1 MAAGGVGPPAVQA
14 ASHAFRRIAMPGRF
28 GRVLTAMATPF
39 SPDGNLDVDG
49 VQRLARHLLDHG
61 TDTLVVA
68 GTTGESPTLTADE
81 KARLW
86 AATVEAAGDGSRVM
100 AGTSTYSTAESLELT
115 RLAEKAGVGSLLL
128 VTPYYNRPPQSGL
141 LAHFGA
147 IAQSTGLPCMLYNI
161 PARTACTIEVPTMV
175 RLFEQ
180 LDNVVAVKD
189 AVGDMAAASHLYR
202 ETGGAFEQY
211 SGDDK
216 NLLPLLSVGGV
227 GVVSVA
233 AHLVGPAI
241 QELVAAFERG
251 DTRTALDLHLR
262 HLNLFEG
269 LFATSSPILLKACM
283 KLLGLP
289 AGPLRP
295 PLLDATPEQVDFAR
309 GLLAG
314 VDIAGA
320 GGARAAEGARP
331 PVDKGPRD

>member
-1 MAAGGVGPPAVQA
+1 
-14 ASHAFRRIAMPGRF
+14 MPGRF

-49 VQRLARHLLDHG
+49 AQRLARHLLDNG

-86 AATVEAAGDGSRVM
+86 AAVVEVAGSERVM
-100 AGTSTYSTAESLELT
+100 AGTSTYSTAESVELT
-115 RLAEKAGVGSLLL
+115 RLAEKAGAGSLLL
-128 VTPYYNRPPQSGL
+128 VTPYYNKPPQAGL
-141 LAHFGA
+141 VAHFSA
-147 IAQSTGLPCMLYNI
+147 IAGSTGLPCMLYNI
-161 PARTACTIEVPTMV
+161 PGRTACTIEVPTMV
-175 RLFEQ
+175 RLFEG

-189 AVGDMAAASHLYR
+189 AVGDMAASSRLHR
-202 ETGGAFEQY
+202 ETGGQLEQY

-216 NLLPLLSVGGV
+216 NLLPLLAVGGV

-233 AHLVGPAI
+233 AHLVGPAL
-241 QELVAAFERG
+241 QELVQACERG
-251 DTRTALDLHLR
+251 DTTAALALELHLR
-262 HLNLFEG
+262 HLELFEG

-283 KLLGLP
+283 NLLGLP

-295 PLLDATPEQVDFAR
+295 PLVDATADQVEFAR

-314 VDIAGA
+314 VDLEP
-320 GGARAAEGARP
+320 RA
-331 PVDKGPRD
+331 